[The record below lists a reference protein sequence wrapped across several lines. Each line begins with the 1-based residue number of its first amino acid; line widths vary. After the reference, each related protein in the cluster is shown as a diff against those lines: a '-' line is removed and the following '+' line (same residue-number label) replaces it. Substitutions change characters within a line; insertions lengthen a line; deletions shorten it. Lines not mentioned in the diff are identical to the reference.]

1 MTPLLKINLKTRTEN
16 FAIMHIYIYIYIYI
30 TFKSLWNKNL
40 SSFHFK
46 SKQLNQ
52 KTKK

>member
-1 MTPLLKINLKTRTEN
+1 MKTRTEN
-16 FAIMHIYIYIYIYI
+16 FAIMHIYIYIYILYIYII
-30 TFKSLWNKNL
+30 TFKSLWNKDL
-40 SSFHFK
+40 SRFHFK